1 MKKTLNLGKALSKA
15 EQKSIL
21 GGGNEF
27 VVIQCSNGAVVC
39 ISCDEGDDCGAIADA
54 ACAAAGNSE
63 S

>member
-1 MKKTLNLGKALSKA
+1 MKKSMSLGKALSKA

-21 GGGNEF
+21 GGGSEF

-39 ISCDEGDDCGAIADA
+39 ISCNEGDDCGAIADA
-54 ACAAAGNSE
+54 ACAAAGNNE